1 MTMSEKLL
9 GGLFF
14 FLMAPA
20 LVVLAPTTISVAV
33 IIFVALVFGIR
44 SLLTETRRCLSCG
57 HVFRL
62 SLFQLFKSQVG
73 HLSCPSCKKPAKH
86 AKFERI
92 TR

>member
-20 LVVLAPTTISVAV
+20 LVILAPTISLAV
-33 IIFVALVFGIR
+33 IVFVALVFALR

-73 HLSCPSCKKPAKH
+73 QLDCPSCKKPAKQ